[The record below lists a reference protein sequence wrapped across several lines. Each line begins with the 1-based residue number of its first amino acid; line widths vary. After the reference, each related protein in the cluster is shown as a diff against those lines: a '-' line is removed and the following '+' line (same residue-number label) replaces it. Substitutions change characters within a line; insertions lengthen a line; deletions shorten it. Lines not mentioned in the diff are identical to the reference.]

1 MSVPSRY
8 KNVLPC
14 WFVGSVEAARFLGGQ
29 LFAPSRTHMCHSP
42 PIARKDLAR
51 PLMFLATRY
60 SLASM
65 PRLFTSDDRKTL
77 VVAGLLLIL
86 LAAVGGRVYSLTVLA
101 QGWEPAIRDFEDQ
114 DKVHPPKPGCIVF
127 AGSSSIRFWDTLVS
141 DIKPLDVINRGFGGS
156 EFSDLDQFANRI
168 VVAYRPRAVVVYEG
182 DNDLAEGSS
191 KTPEMVAGDFRK
203 FVQTVHG
210 ALPDTWIYILAI
222 KPSKLRW
229 NQWPQMKAANKM
241 MQDYAATQKNVQYI
255 DIATSMFDANG
266 NLPRDLFKADG
277 LHPTAKLYAMWT
289 AIIKPI
295 LLQRFGP
302 STNTSRLFFS
312 VPPRLQGVDFGST
325 DFSLWVSN

>member
-51 PLMFLATRY
+51 PLMFLATMY

-127 AGSSSIRFWDTLVS
+127 AGSSSIRFWDTLIS
-141 DIKPLDVINRGFGGS
+141 DMKPLDVINRGFGGS
-156 EFSDLDQFANRI
+156 QMSDLEYYAKRI
-168 VVAYRPRAVVVYEG
+168 VNVYRPKAVVVYEG
-182 DNDLAEGSS
+182 DNDLASTS
-191 KTPEMVAGDFRK
+191 PKTPEMVADGFRQ
-203 FVQTVHG
+203 FVQIVR
-210 ALPDTWIYILAI
+210 ADLPDTWIYFISI
-222 KPSKLRW
+222 KPSKLINSAR
-229 NQWPQMKAANKM
+229 ARVAVI
-241 MQDYAATQKNVQYI
+241 DYYQYFVLI
-255 DIATSMFDANG
+255 GQIS
-266 NLPRDLFKADG
+266 RDPKRQL
-277 LHPTAKLYAMWT
+277 
-289 AIIKPI
+289 
-295 LLQRFGP
+295 
-302 STNTSRLFFS
+302 
-312 VPPRLQGVDFGST
+312 
-325 DFSLWVSN
+325 